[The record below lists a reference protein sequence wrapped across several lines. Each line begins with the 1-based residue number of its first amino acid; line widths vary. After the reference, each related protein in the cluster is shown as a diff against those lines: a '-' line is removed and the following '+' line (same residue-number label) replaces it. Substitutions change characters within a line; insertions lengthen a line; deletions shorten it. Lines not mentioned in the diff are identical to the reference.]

1 MKTYFDCIPCFI
13 KQSLEATRMVT
24 VDTAVHTQVMKEVL
38 KYLQMLSFDNPPPVT
53 SKKVHAIIRRI
64 TKCDDPYK
72 IVKDQSNIMA
82 EKLYPQLKEMIHT
95 SNDSLL
101 TAIKFAIVGNAIDFG
116 SVMRFNV
123 ETMINDSLKKKIVN
137 TAYPR
142 FKKVLTESKNIL
154 YLADNAGEIFFD
166 KLLLEELVTRNKEIT
181 YAVKANPI
189 LNDATFTD
197 AKKAGIDSLAKVIS
211 ADADQNESSPGILLK
226 TVSKEFLEHFNQD
239 DLVIAKGQGNY
250 ESLNEVKRE
259 IFFLLLV
266 KCPLVAQDMDAKV
279 GDLIF
284 RVQK

>member
-1 MKTYFDCIPCFI
+1 
-13 KQSLEATRMVT
+13 MVT
-24 VDTAVHTQVMKEVL
+24 MDEAVHTQVMKEVL
-38 KYLQMLSFDNPPPVT
+38 RYLQTLSFDNPPPVA
-53 SKKVHAIIRRI
+53 SKKVHAIVRKI
-64 TKCDDPYK
+64 TKCHDPYK
-72 IVKDQSNIMA
+72 NVKKQSNIMA
-82 EKLYPQLKEMIHT
+82 EKLYPQLKEMIRT

-101 TAIKFAIVGNAIDFG
+101 TAIKLAIVGNAIDFG

-123 ETMINDSLKKKIVN
+123 NTMINDSLKKRIIN

-142 FKKVLTESKNIL
+142 FKKVLNDAKTIL

-166 KLLLEELVTRNKEIT
+166 KLLLEEFAPRNKEIT
-181 YAVKANPI
+181 YVVKANPI
-189 LNDATFTD
+189 LNDATITD

-211 ADADQNESSPGILLK
+211 ADAGHTESSPGILLT
-226 TVSKEFLEHFNQD
+226 TVSKEFLEHFNHD

-250 ESLNEVKRE
+250 ESLNNVKRE

>member
-1 MKTYFDCIPCFI
+1 MKTYLDCIPCFI
-13 KQSLEATRMVT
+13 KQPLEATRMVT
-24 VDTAVHTQVMKEVL
+24 DDKIVQTQVMKEVL
-38 KYLQMLSFDNPPPVT
+38 KYLQTLSFDTPPTVT
-53 SKKVHAIIRRI
+53 SKKVHAIVRKI

-72 IVKDQSNIMA
+72 TVKDKSNIMA
-82 EKLYPQLKEMIHT
+82 DKMYSQLKEMVHA
-95 SNDSLL
+95 SNDPLL
-101 TAIKFAIVGNAIDFG
+101 TAIKLAIVGNAIDFG
-116 SVMRFNV
+116 SIMRFNV
-123 ETMINDSLKKKIVN
+123 KTLINDSVKKRIIK
-137 TAYPR
+137 TAYPQ
-142 FKKVLTESKNIL
+142 FKKVLTDAETIL

-166 KLLLEELVTRNKEIT
+166 KLLLEELATRDNEIT

-189 LNDATFTD
+189 LNDATITD

-211 ADADQNESSPGILLK
+211 ADADQNESSPGILLN

-250 ESLNEVKRE
+250 ESLNEVERE